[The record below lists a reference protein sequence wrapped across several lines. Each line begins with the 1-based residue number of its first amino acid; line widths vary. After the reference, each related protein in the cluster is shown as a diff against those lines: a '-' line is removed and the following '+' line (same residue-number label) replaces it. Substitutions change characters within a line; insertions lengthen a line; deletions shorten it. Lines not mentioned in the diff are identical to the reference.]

1 MVQNI
6 GQWDITMDKNQS
18 ILFATN
24 TQKVLDFLLERPGKE
39 FVEREIREAVGISKS
54 GVNYALRELVRAN
67 FIFRYKKGKIY
78 LYSLNNKNPVV
89 KQLKVLKTIICIQPI
104 LKKLK
109 KLSSKVILFGSSSR
123 GENIEDSDIDLF
135 VISNIK
141 KEEIETQINKLKSKR
156 KLQLVVR
163 TELGEI
169 ELKDNDP
176 TFYDQIQK
184 GIILWQRE

>member
-1 MVQNI
+1 
-6 GQWDITMDKNQS
+6 MDKNQS
-18 ILFATN
+18 ILFTTN

-54 GVNYALRELVRAN
+54 GANYALRELVRAN

-78 LYSLNNKNPVV
+78 LYSLNYKNPVV

>member
-54 GVNYALRELVRAN
+54 GANYALRELVQAN

-78 LYSLNNKNPVV
+78 LYSLNYKNPVV
-89 KQLKVLKTIICIQPI
+89 KQLKVLKTITCIQPI